1 MSKYALVAVSAFLA
15 WNAAAYDIKKCF
27 SFQTKRAMFRKYDLK
42 YLAPSTHPSD
52 SVNCSIPTDTTSKEG
67 ITKYSSQNT
76 TQGST
81 MSLDPGVS
89 TNGVTGSTQFTS
101 SFGECAMFGYR
112 SAGRRDAFIA
122 SNWDSLREEI
132 ALGDGDH
139 LAALADLSGCSPDIY
154 DVYVDGLRVRY
165 ARLASPMALATELD
179 GMLRDDPK
187 LRSGCVR
194 PTVALAEVL
203 VGRPS

>member
-67 ITKYSSQNT
+67 LTKYSSQSS

-81 MSLDPGVS
+81 ISLDPGVS
-89 TNGVTGSTQFTS
+89 TNNVTGSTQFTS
-101 SFGECAMFGYR
+101 SFGECAMFGYQ
-112 SAGRRDAFIA
+112 STDRRDAFIA

-139 LAALADLSGCSPDIY
+139 LAALADLSGCSPEFY
-154 DVYVDGLRVRY
+154 DVYVDGLRGRY
-165 ARLASPMALATELD
+165 ASIAGPMELATEVD
-179 GMLRDDPK
+179 GMLRDDPR
-187 LRSGCVR
+187 LRGGCVR
-194 PTVALAEVL
+194 PTVALAEIL
-203 VGRPS
+203 VGQAS